1 LSAVIRSHLRMTV
14 SGTGGSGI
22 GCEAEAGQPAL
33 AILAESAGN
42 IERQIYPV
50 ANLDTFNSGPN
61 LNDLTEILVPEDLSL
76 FNGGAALYT
85 CRSEPQMFVIVIFTS
100 APVGFSIFGSG
111 TFCICTTSGPS

>member
-1 LSAVIRSHLRMTV
+1 VRQKPVSPRSQFL
-14 SGTGGSGI
+14 
-22 GCEAEAGQPAL
+22 QNPQ
-33 AILAESAGN
+33 AILN
-42 IERQIYPV
+42 WQIYPV

>member
-76 FNGGAALYT
+76 FNGGAAL
-85 CRSEPQMFVIVIFTS
+85 CMCGSEPQMFVIVIFTS
-100 APVGFSIFGSG
+100 ASVGFSIFGSG
-111 TFCICTTSGPS
+111 TLCIRTTSGPS